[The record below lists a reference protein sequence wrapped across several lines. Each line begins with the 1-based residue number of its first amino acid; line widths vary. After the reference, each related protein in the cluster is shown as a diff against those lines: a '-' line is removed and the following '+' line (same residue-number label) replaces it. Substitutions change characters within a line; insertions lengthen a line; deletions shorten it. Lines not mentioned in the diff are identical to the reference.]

1 MNIAVVGSGM
11 TGVSAALRLS
21 QKGHIV
27 TIYEKDSCAGG
38 LASSVEVGNEDLDR
52 FYHHIFTSDNYIIDL
67 IEEMGI
73 SESLKWY
80 EPKNA
85 IYLDNTL
92 YPFTSPLDLIRF
104 RPVSFISRIKMG
116 LLVLTAKLIK
126 DYTPFESIT
135 ALEWIRK
142 RSGKDACEKVWEPLL
157 KSKFDIDSNV
167 VSGTWIWNKFKL
179 RGSSRGKNIAKE
191 MLGYLDG
198 GFILLIDKI
207 LNEIA
212 RLGGKIL
219 YNSEVK
225 SISKTDK
232 GLLELESSTGKA
244 FYDKILFT
252 HAPEKLSDIYK
263 GYSPNY
269 STKLNEIKYKAN
281 LCLMLELSES
291 LSPYY
296 WITISQKGFPF
307 VLIIEHTNLVGLKG
321 YNSHV
326 VYLSRYL
333 DANDSLFTA
342 CDESIINEFIN
353 HLNRVFPYFNE
364 NSIKK
369 ATLSRAKYSQPVTT
383 LEYGK
388 RIPDIKTPVKGLFL
402 ASMPQI
408 YPEDRG
414 LNYAVGLGKEA
425 ANVML
430 ESL

>member
-1 MNIAVVGSGM
+1 
-11 TGVSAALRLS
+11 
-21 QKGHIV
+21 
-27 TIYEKDSCAGG
+27 
-38 LASSVEVGNEDLDR
+38 
-52 FYHHIFTSDNYIIDL
+52 
-67 IEEMGI
+67 
-73 SESLKWY
+73 
-80 EPKNA
+80 
-85 IYLDNTL
+85 
-92 YPFTSPLDLIRF
+92 
-104 RPVSFISRIKMG
+104 
-116 LLVLTAKLIK
+116 
-126 DYTPFESIT
+126 
-135 ALEWIRK
+135 
-142 RSGKDACEKVWEPLL
+142 
-157 KSKFDIDSNV
+157 
-167 VSGTWIWNKFKL
+167 
-179 RGSSRGKNIAKE
+179 
-191 MLGYLDG
+191 
-198 GFILLIDKI
+198 
-207 LNEIA
+207 
-212 RLGGKIL
+212 
-219 YNSEVK
+219 
-225 SISKTDK
+225 
-232 GLLELESSTGKA
+232 
-244 FYDKILFT
+244 
-252 HAPEKLSDIYK
+252 
-263 GYSPNY
+263 
-269 STKLNEIKYKAN
+269 
-281 LCLMLELSES
+281 MLELSES

-383 LEYGK
+383 LEYRK